1 MRVLL
6 FYISLVFILLAHGQE
21 VSSTVQNF
29 GNVKQWNNPV
39 FEVSYTN
46 TSGRSQLFLPI
57 RYQPDIGVSFSKER
71 LAPGESTII
80 QIQYYTEEFGRFSQD
95 VAVFISTQNAPITF
109 TLRGNIQSFH
119 PDAFTMCP
127 RIDNSGLVSGPGFN
141 HTIKVIDADTKEPLT
156 DYEIVIAT
164 KSSKETIQA
173 DKSTVILKRE
183 KPGFYYIKV
192 DKEEYEGST
201 IDKYINRNTSE
212 TVFALKREPNI
223 EEEQKEDLV
232 ARVPEVPVDI
242 RTETPVEED
251 DADENEEEEDEEEE
265 EDDGDGEYEEEDG
278 EYFDWDNPHNEEIA
292 TEEPEEQDQEDEQ
305 IVIAVPETIDTADFT
320 SDGTL
325 NTSKYA
331 YNHIIFLIDVSTS
344 MRNADKL
351 PLLQASMLQMIAVL
365 RPEDQVS
372 IITYS
377 TEAVV
382 AVSNVSGAQK
392 TKLNE
397 AISVLKARGQSYGQ
411 EGVDMA
417 YELAK
422 EHFITD
428 GNNEIILASDGFFN
442 SKNFSEKKLY
452 RQALYQR
459 KMVNVRLSTIAFGNS
474 TKALTFMETLAR
486 KGNGSFIRI
495 QEGEDSEAV
504 LISNLMRH
512 STK

>member
-1 MRVLL
+1 
-6 FYISLVFILLAHGQE
+6 LAHGQE

-71 LAPGESTII
+71 LAPVESTII
-80 QIQYYTEEFGRFSQD
+80 QIKYYTEEFGRFSQD
-95 VAVFISTQNAPITF
+95 VAVFISTQNDPITF

-192 DKEEYEGST
+192 GKEEYEVST
-201 IDKYINRNTSE
+201 IDKYINRNTNE

-223 EEEQKEDLV
+223 EEEPKEDLV
-232 ARVPEVPVDI
+232 AMVPEVPADI
-242 RTETPVEED
+242 RTETPVEEYAAD
-251 DADENEEEEDEEEE
+251 ANGADED
-265 EDDGDGEYEEEDG
+265 EDG
-278 EYFDWDNPHNEEIA
+278 EYFDWDNPNNEEIA
-292 TEEPEEQDQEDEQ
+292 TEEPEEQDLGDEP
-305 IVIAVPETIDTADFT
+305 IAIAVPETIDTADFT
-320 SDGTL
+320 LDGTL

-417 YELAK
+417 YDLAK

>member
-1 MRVLL
+1 M
-6 FYISLVFILLAHGQE
+6 
-21 VSSTVQNF
+21 
-29 GNVKQWNNPV
+29 
-39 FEVSYTN
+39 
-46 TSGRSQLFLPI
+46 
-57 RYQPDIGVSFSKER
+57 
-71 LAPGESTII
+71 
-80 QIQYYTEEFGRFSQD
+80 
-95 VAVFISTQNAPITF
+95 
-109 TLRGNIQSFH
+109 
-119 PDAFTMCP
+119 
-127 RIDNSGLVSGPGFN
+127 
-141 HTIKVIDADTKEPLT
+141 
-156 DYEIVIAT
+156 
-164 KSSKETIQA
+164 
-173 DKSTVILKRE
+173 
-183 KPGFYYIKV
+183 
-192 DKEEYEGST
+192 ST
-201 IDKYINRNTSE
+201 IDKYINRNTNE
-212 TVFALKREPNI
+212 TVFALKREPSI

-232 ARVPEVPVDI
+232 AMVPEVPADI
-242 RTETPVEED
+242 RTETPVEEY
-251 DADENEEEEDEEEE
+251 DADENGED
-265 EDDGDGEYEEEDG
+265 EEEDG
-278 EYFDWDNPHNEEIA
+278 EYFDWDNPNNEEIA
-292 TEEPEEQDQEDEQ
+292 TEEPEQPDFEEEQ

-320 SDGTL
+320 TDGTL
-325 NTSKYA
+325 NTSKYV

-382 AVSNVSGAQK
+382 AVSNVSGVQK

>member
-80 QIQYYTEEFGRFSQD
+80 QIKYYTEEFGRFSQD
-95 VAVFISTQNAPITF
+95 VAVFISTQNDPITF

-119 PDAFTMCP
+119 PDVFTMCP

-192 DKEEYEGST
+192 DKEEYEVST
-201 IDKYINRNTSE
+201 IDKYINRNTNE

-223 EEEQKEDLV
+223 EEEPKEDLV
-232 ARVPEVPVDI
+232 AMVPEVPADI
-242 RTETPVEED
+242 RTETPVEEY
-251 DADENEEEEDEEEE
+251 DADENGEDEDEEK
-265 EDDGDGEYEEEDG
+265 DG
-278 EYFDWDNPHNEEIA
+278 EYFDWDNPNNEEIA
-292 TEEPEEQDQEDEQ
+292 TEEPEEQDLGDEP
-305 IVIAVPETIDTADFT
+305 IAIAVPETIDTADFT
-320 SDGTL
+320 LDGTL

-417 YELAK
+417 YDLAK

>member
-1 MRVLL
+1 
-6 FYISLVFILLAHGQE
+6 
-21 VSSTVQNF
+21 
-29 GNVKQWNNPV
+29 
-39 FEVSYTN
+39 
-46 TSGRSQLFLPI
+46 
-57 RYQPDIGVSFSKER
+57 
-71 LAPGESTII
+71 
-80 QIQYYTEEFGRFSQD
+80 
-95 VAVFISTQNAPITF
+95 
-109 TLRGNIQSFH
+109 
-119 PDAFTMCP
+119 
-127 RIDNSGLVSGPGFN
+127 
-141 HTIKVIDADTKEPLT
+141 
-156 DYEIVIAT
+156 IAT
-164 KSSKETIQA
+164 KSSKEAIQA

-192 DKEEYEGST
+192 DKEEYEVST
-201 IDKYINRNTSE
+201 IDKYINRNTNE

-223 EEEQKEDLV
+223 EEEPKEDLV
-232 ARVPEVPVDI
+232 AMVPEVPADI
-242 RTETPVEED
+242 RTETPVEEY
-251 DADENEEEEDEEEE
+251 DADENGEDE
-265 EDDGDGEYEEEDG
+265 DEEEDG
-278 EYFDWDNPHNEEIA
+278 EYFDWDNPNNEEIA
-292 TEEPEEQDQEDEQ
+292 TEEPEEQDLGDEP
-305 IVIAVPETIDTADFT
+305 IAIAVPETIDTADFT
-320 SDGTL
+320 LDGTL

-417 YELAK
+417 YDLAK

>member
-1 MRVLL
+1 M
-6 FYISLVFILLAHGQE
+6 AHGQE

-95 VAVFISTQNAPITF
+95 VAVFISTQNDPITF

-192 DKEEYEGST
+192 DKEEYEVST

-223 EEEQKEDLV
+223 EEEQEEDIV
-232 ARVPEVPVDI
+232 AMVPEVPVDI
-242 RTETPVEED
+242 RTETPEEED
-251 DADENEEEEDEEEE
+251 DADEIEEEEQKEDLVARGEEEE
-265 EDDGDGEYEEEDG
+265 EEEEDG
-278 EYFDWDNPHNEEIA
+278 EYFDWDNPNNEEIA
-292 TEEPEEQDQEDEQ
+292 TEEPEEQDLEEEP
-305 IVIAVPETIDTADFT
+305 IAIAVPEPIDTADFT

-331 YNHIIFLIDVSTS
+331 YNHIIFLIDVSSS

-372 IITYS
+372 ILTYS

-411 EGVDMA
+411 EGLDMA

-459 KMVNVRLSTIAFGNS
+459 KMANVRLSTIAFGNS

>member
-1 MRVLL
+1 
-6 FYISLVFILLAHGQE
+6 LANGQE

-29 GNVKQWNNPV
+29 GNVKQWNNPI

-95 VAVFISTQNAPITF
+95 VAVFISTQNDPITF

-141 HTIKVIDADTKEPLT
+141 HTIKVIDADTKKPLT
-156 DYEIVIAT
+156 DYKIVIAT

-183 KPGFYYIKV
+183 KPVFYYIKV

-201 IDKYINRNTSE
+201 IDKYINRNTNE

-223 EEEQKEDLV
+223 EEEQEEDLV
-232 ARVPEVPVDI
+232 AMVPEVPVDI
-242 RTETPVEED
+242 RTETPVEDVDED
-251 DADENEEEEDEEEE
+251 DADENGEDEEE
-265 EDDGDGEYEEEDG
+265 DEDG
-278 EYFDWDNPHNEEIA
+278 EYFDWDNPNNEEIA
-292 TEEPEEQDQEDEQ
+292 TEEPEEQDLEEEP
-305 IVIAVPETIDTADFT
+305 IAIAVPEPIDTADFT

-331 YNHIIFLIDVSTS
+331 YNHIIFLIDVSSS

-382 AVSNVSGAQK
+382 AVSNVSGVQK

-442 SKNFSEKKLY
+442 SKNFSENKLY

-459 KMVNVRLSTIAFGNS
+459 KIANVRLSTIAFGNS

-495 QEGEDSEAV
+495 QEGKDSEAV

>member
-29 GNVKQWNNPV
+29 GNVKQWNNPI

-57 RYQPDIGVSFSKER
+57 RYQPDIGVSFNKER

-95 VAVFISTQNAPITF
+95 VAVFISTQNDPITF

-141 HTIKVIDADTKEPLT
+141 HTIKVIDVDTKEPLT

-192 DKEEYEGST
+192 DKEEYEVST

-223 EEEQKEDLV
+223 EEEQEEDIV
-232 ARVPEVPVDI
+232 AMVPEVPVDI
-242 RTETPVEED
+242 RTETPVEDVEED
-251 DADENEEEEDEEEE
+251 DADENGEDEEE

-278 EYFDWDNPHNEEIA
+278 EYFDWDNPNNEEIA
-292 TEEPEEQDQEDEQ
+292 TKEPEEQDLEEEP
-305 IVIAVPETIDTADFT
+305 IAIAVPEPIDTADFT

-417 YELAK
+417 YDLAK

-442 SKNFSEKKLY
+442 SKNFSENKLY
-452 RQALYQR
+452 RQAMYQR
-459 KMVNVRLSTIAFGNS
+459 KIANVRLSTIAFGNS

-504 LISNLMRH
+504 LISNLIRH

>member
-71 LAPGESTII
+71 LAPEESTII

-95 VAVFISTQNAPITF
+95 VAVYISTQNAPITF
-109 TLRGNIQSFH
+109 TLSGNIQSFH
-119 PDAFTMCP
+119 PDAFTLCP

-183 KPGFYYIKV
+183 KPVFYYIKV
-192 DKEEYEGST
+192 DKEEYEVST

-212 TVFALKREPNI
+212 TIFALKREPNI
-223 EEEQKEDLV
+223 EEVQEEDIV
-232 ARVPEVPVDI
+232 AMVPEVPVDI
-242 RTETPVEED
+242 GTETPVED
-251 DADENEEEEDEEEE
+251 VEEEDTDENAKDEKDE
-265 EDDGDGEYEEEDG
+265 EDGEAEEEDG

-292 TEEPEEQDQEDEQ
+292 TEEPEEQDQEDEP
-305 IVIAVPETIDTADFT
+305 IAIAVPETIDTADFT
-320 SDGTL
+320 TDGTL

-382 AVSNVSGAQK
+382 AVSNVSGVQK

>member
-1 MRVLL
+1 M
-6 FYISLVFILLAHGQE
+6 
-21 VSSTVQNF
+21 
-29 GNVKQWNNPV
+29 
-39 FEVSYTN
+39 
-46 TSGRSQLFLPI
+46 
-57 RYQPDIGVSFSKER
+57 
-71 LAPGESTII
+71 LAPE
-80 QIQYYTEEFGRFSQD
+80 Y
-95 VAVFISTQNAPITF
+95 
-109 TLRGNIQSFH
+109 
-119 PDAFTMCP
+119 
-127 RIDNSGLVSGPGFN
+127 
-141 HTIKVIDADTKEPLT
+141 VIDADTKEPLT

-192 DKEEYEGST
+192 DKEEYEVST
-201 IDKYINRNTSE
+201 IDKYINRNTNE
-212 TVFALKREPNI
+212 TVFALKREPSI

>member
-1 MRVLL
+1 M
-6 FYISLVFILLAHGQE
+6 
-21 VSSTVQNF
+21 
-29 GNVKQWNNPV
+29 
-39 FEVSYTN
+39 
-46 TSGRSQLFLPI
+46 
-57 RYQPDIGVSFSKER
+57 
-71 LAPGESTII
+71 
-80 QIQYYTEEFGRFSQD
+80 
-95 VAVFISTQNAPITF
+95 
-109 TLRGNIQSFH
+109 
-119 PDAFTMCP
+119 
-127 RIDNSGLVSGPGFN
+127 
-141 HTIKVIDADTKEPLT
+141 
-156 DYEIVIAT
+156 
-164 KSSKETIQA
+164 
-173 DKSTVILKRE
+173 
-183 KPGFYYIKV
+183 
-192 DKEEYEGST
+192 
-201 IDKYINRNTSE
+201 
-212 TVFALKREPNI
+212 
-223 EEEQKEDLV
+223 
-232 ARVPEVPVDI
+232 VPEVPVDI
-242 RTETPVEED
+242 RTETPVEDVDED
-251 DADENEEEEDEEEE
+251 DADENGEDEEE
-265 EDDGDGEYEEEDG
+265 DEDG
-278 EYFDWDNPHNEEIA
+278 EYFDWDNPNNEEIA
-292 TEEPEEQDQEDEQ
+292 TEEPEEQDLEEEP
-305 IVIAVPETIDTADFT
+305 IAIAVPEPIDTADFT

-331 YNHIIFLIDVSTS
+331 YNHIIFLIDVSSS

-382 AVSNVSGAQK
+382 AVSNVSGVQK

-442 SKNFSEKKLY
+442 SKNFSENKLY

-459 KMVNVRLSTIAFGNS
+459 KIANVRLSTIAFGNS

-495 QEGEDSEAV
+495 QEGKDSEAV

>member
-1 MRVLL
+1 
-6 FYISLVFILLAHGQE
+6 LAHGQE

-29 GNVKQWNNPV
+29 GNVKQWDNPI

-95 VAVFISTQNAPITF
+95 VAVFISTQNDPITF

-141 HTIKVIDADTKEPLT
+141 HTIKVIDVDTKEPLT

-192 DKEEYEGST
+192 DKEEYEVST

-223 EEEQKEDLV
+223 EEEQEEDIV
-232 ARVPEVPVDI
+232 AMVPEVPVDI
-242 RTETPVEED
+242 RTETPVEDVEED
-251 DADENEEEEDEEEE
+251 DADENGEDEEE

-278 EYFDWDNPHNEEIA
+278 EYFDWDNPNNEEIA
-292 TEEPEEQDQEDEQ
+292 TKEPEEQDLEEEP
-305 IVIAVPETIDTADFT
+305 IAIAVPEPIDTADFT

-417 YELAK
+417 YDLAK

-442 SKNFSEKKLY
+442 SKNFSENKLY
-452 RQALYQR
+452 RQAMYQR
-459 KMVNVRLSTIAFGNS
+459 KIANVRLSTIAFGNS

-504 LISNLMRH
+504 LISNLIRH

>member
-1 MRVLL
+1 M
-6 FYISLVFILLAHGQE
+6 AHGQE

-29 GNVKQWNNPV
+29 GNVKQWDNPI

-95 VAVFISTQNAPITF
+95 VAVFISTQNDPITF

-141 HTIKVIDADTKEPLT
+141 HTIKVIDVDTKEPLT

-192 DKEEYEGST
+192 DKEEYEVST

-223 EEEQKEDLV
+223 EEEQEEDIV
-232 ARVPEVPVDI
+232 AMVPEVPVDI
-242 RTETPVEED
+242 RTETPVEDVEED
-251 DADENEEEEDEEEE
+251 DADENGEDEEE

-278 EYFDWDNPHNEEIA
+278 EYFDWDNPNNEEIA
-292 TEEPEEQDQEDEQ
+292 TKEPEEQDLEEEP
-305 IVIAVPETIDTADFT
+305 IAIAVPEPIDTADFT

-417 YELAK
+417 YDLAK

-442 SKNFSEKKLY
+442 SKNFSENKLY
-452 RQALYQR
+452 RQAMYQR
-459 KMVNVRLSTIAFGNS
+459 KIANVRLSTIAFGNS

-504 LISNLMRH
+504 LISNLIRH

>member
-1 MRVLL
+1 MRVLF

-57 RYQPDIGVSFSKER
+57 RYQSDVGASFSKEK

-80 QIQYYTEEFGRFSQD
+80 TIQYYTEEFGRFSQD
-95 VAVFISTQNAPITF
+95 VAIFISTQNAPITF

-127 RIDNSGLVSGPGFN
+127 RIDNRGLVSGPGFN

-164 KSSKETIQA
+164 TSSKEIIQA
-173 DKSTVILKRE
+173 DKSSITLKRE

-192 DKEEYEGST
+192 DKEEYEVST
-201 IDKYINRNTSE
+201 IEKYINRNTSE
-212 TVFALKREPNI
+212 TVFALKRIPNI
-223 EEEQKEDLV
+223 EEEQEEDIV
-232 ARVPEVPVDI
+232 AMVPEIPVDI
-242 RTETPVEED
+242 RIETPVEDMEEE
-251 DADENEEEEDEEEE
+251 DADENAEEEQ
-265 EDDGDGEYEEEDG
+265 EEEDG
-278 EYFDWDNPHNEEIA
+278 EYFDWDNPNNEEIA
-292 TEEPEEQDQEDEQ
+292 TEEPEEQDIEEEQ
-305 IVIAVPETIDTADFT
+305 IAIAVPEIIDTADFT

-392 TKLNE
+392 IQLNE
-397 AISVLKARGQSYGQ
+397 AITALQARGQSYGQ

-422 EHFITD
+422 EHFIAE

-452 RQALYQR
+452 RQALRQR
-459 KMVNVRLSTIAFGNS
+459 KRANVRLSTIAFGNS